1 MTWCRWTPLDV
12 RPLPGVVL
20 KHYTARDVL
29 PRWDIVRVYTRATT
43 TAARGFLDQL
53 LQWWQGCW
61 PS

>member
-1 MTWCRWTPLDV
+1 MDV